1 MRAVTKWV
9 QTGHYQVVGAALAA
23 ARQRAN
29 LTQVQLAKRL
39 RKPQSA
45 ISAIEAGMRRVD
57 LVEFLAIVR
66 VLEGDPI
73 EIFAEIV
80 RSLPKL
86 PRARREAVLKR
97 LSVPKP
103 PSTGVSFLITRHQK
117 AELRERG
124 FTDDQIH
131 TMTPEEAHRLLGL
144 VD

>member
-1 MRAVTKWV
+1 MSSPCFPDGDIESRTRLYQIIRFSDIGFSDFNHVGRDTMRAATKWI

-66 VLEGDPI
+66 VLEGDPV

-86 PRARREAVLKR
+86 PRARR
-97 LSVPKP
+97 
-103 PSTGVSFLITRHQK
+103 
-117 AELRERG
+117 
-124 FTDDQIH
+124 
-131 TMTPEEAHRLLGL
+131 
-144 VD
+144 